1 MTDADKYKKLY
12 LILQDISNAIVITD
26 KIISLTDH
34 LLDVAIK
41 YVDAG
46 SGSLML
52 VNERGASPSS
62 PPAVLMFPT

>member
-1 MTDADKYKKLY
+1 MIDADKYKKLY

-46 SGSLML
+46 WPFHPLLPRS
-52 VNERGASPSS
+52 
-62 PPAVLMFPT
+62 